1 MNTAYIKGAFI
12 MNTKSK
18 IQNMTLAAL
27 LCAVGILIPIIS
39 PVKIPIGPFGSFT
52 LASHVAIFIAM
63 FLSPVTA
70 VLVAL
75 GTTVGFFFNFPL
87 PVVMRAL
94 SHVIFAFLGA
104 TYLKKYPLTLLSF
117 KKATVFSIVI
127 AVIHAL
133 CEVLVIMP
141 LFIGGNFAA
150 GKGFLY
156 GVLIPVGLITIIHS
170 LVDFTLA
177 TAVWKGLEKARL
189 VSRPTAA
196 QAIQ

>member
-1 MNTAYIKGAFI
+1 
-12 MNTKSK
+12 MNTKSS

-70 VLVAL
+70 VIVAL

-87 PVVMRAL
+87 PIVMRAL
-94 SHVIFAFLGA
+94 SHVIFAFVGA
-104 TYLKKYPLTLLSF
+104 TYLKKYPLTLSNF
-117 KKATVFSIVI
+117 KKATVFSVVI
-127 AVIHAL
+127 AVIHGL
-133 CEVLVIMP
+133 SEILVIMP
-141 LFIGGNFAA
+141 LFIGGSFAI

-156 GVLIPVGLITIIHS
+156 GVLIPVGLVTVVHS

-189 VSRPTAA
+189 VRQTTTT
-196 QAIQ
+196 